1 MIRGEGV
8 GGKGKYSLPI
18 NLIHQPLRRS
28 KGLNF
33 QRGTFG
39 RQQFKLP
46 FCIGNKL

>member
-1 MIRGEGV
+1 MIGEEGE
-8 GGKGKYSLPI
+8 GGKGKNSLPI

-33 QRGTFG
+33 QRGAFG
-39 RQQFKLP
+39 RQQVKLP